1 MDDLI
6 EQLQEKQLA
15 GLRILIVTW
24 KPDMYGYGDSGY
36 WMELHEKMRKSGFEM
51 NLVEDYCEHYCIID
65 REVVW
70 YGSINFLGKED
81 IEDNIMRVRSES
93 IAAELIELTFNDD
106 KFLGEKMQ

>member
-1 MDDLI
+1 M
-6 EQLQEKQLA
+6 EA
-15 GLRILIVTW
+15 
-24 KPDMYGYGDSGY
+24 GYGDSGY

-81 IEDNIMRVRSES
+81 IEDNIMRERSES

-106 KFLGEKMQ
+106 KFLGEKM